1 MSHTRFV
8 FLCIIKVTDKQSMS
22 KNLVERIRNHDRRA
36 MSELYQQYVG
46 RLSSVCYR
54 YVPSEDDAKDILQN
68 SFVKIFTS
76 LPRFEYRNEPSF
88 EGWMVR
94 VVVNEALHFLRNSKR
109 LQFTDI
115 QEAAVQLTDE
125 EDPDTEQ
132 ISADELHQLISQ
144 LPDGY
149 RTVLNLY
156 VFENC
161 PHKRI
166 AELLGIKESSSASQF
181 HCAKRL
187 LTKKIKAL
195 MDKRR

>member
-1 MSHTRFV
+1 MP
-8 FLCIIKVTDKQSMS
+8 KK
-22 KNLVERIRNHDRRA
+22 LVERIQNHDQRA
-36 MSELYQQYVG
+36 MSELYQKYVD

-54 YVPSEDDAKDILQN
+54 YVPSEDDAKDVLQN

-76 LPRFEYRNEPSF
+76 LPQFEYRSQPSF

-94 VVVNEALHFLRNSKR
+94 VVVNEALHFLREHKR
-109 LQFTDI
+109 LQFADI
-115 QEAAVQLTDE
+115 QKANALPIE
-125 EDPDTEQ
+125 EEKPDVDW
-132 ISADELHQLISQ
+132 ISADELHHLISQ

-156 VFENC
+156 VFENY
-161 PHKRI
+161 PHKKI
-166 AELLGIKESSSASQF
+166 AELLGIKEASSASQF

-187 LTKKIKAL
+187 LSKRIKEL